1 VKRQIR
7 YDLINHIMFDNKEVP
22 MIERIRQVFS
32 EATHIG
38 IERLTLDSR
47 LKEDLMLDSLTTLEL
62 VLDLEGEFD
71 IQIHTKELEKIKTF
85 NDVVLIIEAKTKS

>member
-1 VKRQIR
+1 
-7 YDLINHIMFDNKEVP
+7 

-38 IERLTLDSR
+38 IDRLTLDSR

>member
-1 VKRQIR
+1 
-7 YDLINHIMFDNKEVP
+7 

>member
-1 VKRQIR
+1 
-7 YDLINHIMFDNKEVP
+7 MFDNKEAP

-38 IERLTLDSR
+38 IDRLTLDSR

-62 VLDLEGEFD
+62 ILDLEGEFD
-71 IQIHTKELEKIKTF
+71 IQIHNKELEKIKTF

>member
-1 VKRQIR
+1 
-7 YDLINHIMFDNKEVP
+7 MFDNKEAP

-38 IERLTLDSR
+38 IDRLTLDSR

>member
-1 VKRQIR
+1 
-7 YDLINHIMFDNKEVP
+7 MFDNKEAP

-38 IERLTLDSR
+38 IDRLTLDSR

-71 IQIHTKELEKIKTF
+71 IQIHNKELEKIKTF